1 MPHATLLVFDN
12 CNATSVTAF
21 ADVLGVA
28 NQLWKR
34 RQPDAAPLFT
44 WRLVSPDGRAVTTSV
59 GLKLDVDGGLPR
71 GEADVVYIPACHFTD
86 EARLLREIDAV
97 ADRTRA
103 WLVRHHRGGGWLAAG
118 CSGAFVLGRCGLLDG
133 KVATTSWWLAA
144 LFRRE
149 FPRAHL
155 RADDL
160 VTTGERLLC
169 AGPVNAHFNLALRL
183 VEEFGG
189 RDLALACAKVLLIDA
204 NRPSQ
209 RPYVML
215 QDQLRHTDELVV
227 RAQEW
232 MQRHLVGDDF
242 SIATV
247 ARAVGASPRNLIRKF
262 KRAHGTTPIGY
273 AQVLRIDLAKNL
285 LETTALDLGAI
296 LERIGYQDAASFRR
310 LFKQKTSL
318 TPRDYRRRF
327 AIGRPARRLTA
338 SDGRARTRTNVR
350 TPVRRAAG

>member
-1 MPHATLLVFDN
+1 L
-12 CNATSVTAF
+12 
-21 ADVLGVA
+21 
-28 NQLWKR
+28 
-34 RQPDAAPLFT
+34 
-44 WRLVSPDGRAVTTSV
+44 
-59 GLKLDVDGGLPR
+59 
-71 GEADVVYIPACHFTD
+71 
-86 EARLLREIDAV
+86 
-97 ADRTRA
+97 
-103 WLVRHHRGGGWLAAG
+103 RHHKGGGWLAAG

-133 KVATTSWWLAA
+133 KIATTSWWLAS

-149 FPRAHL
+149 FPRAQL
-155 RADDL
+155 RGDEL
-160 VTTGERLLC
+160 VTAGERLLC

-189 RDLALACAKVLLIDA
+189 RDLALACGKVLLIDA

-215 QDQLRHTDELVV
+215 QDQLRHTDDMVV

-232 MQRHLVGDDF
+232 MQRHLVGEDF

-273 AQVLRIDLAKNL
+273 AQALRVELAKNL
-285 LETTALDLGAI
+285 LETTALDLAAI
-296 LERIGYQDAASFRR
+296 LDRIGYQDAASFRR

-318 TPRDYRRRF
+318 SPRDYRRRF
-327 AIGRPARRLTA
+327 AIGRPARRLIA
-338 SDGRARTRTNVR
+338 ADVRRPARTDVR
-350 TPVRRAAG
+350 MRVPRAAR